1 MKRGFVLLVL
11 LAGLFAFISFRPV
24 EKKITVTERQLQV
37 PVLKYKKNNP
47 VFQVRVNVN
56 GSSDPLTALEFSA
69 EGTTQLKDIKKVRLF
84 YAGSD
89 GDVKWLDK
97 APDAAPLAELDKA
110 GKKSIFPLEHQLQP
124 GDNFFWLSYELNDNA
139 GLQNFVAASCR
150 KISLRSGSE
159 IVFKK
164 KSKFRQ
170 RIGVAVR
177 KHNDDGVHT
186 YRIPGLTT
194 TNKGTLLAIYDVRR
208 ESARDLQGNIDIG
221 VSRST
226 DGGNTWEPM
235 RIAID
240 MKQWGG
246 LGEKFNGVSDACIL
260 VDRNSGA
267 IYIAGLWM
275 YGVINEDGKWIEGL
289 NEESED
295 WNHQWRNKGSQPGFD
310 VKQTSQFLLVKSID
324 DGKTWS
330 EPINLT
336 KMCKK
341 ESWWLWAPAPG
352 HGITLRDGTLVFP
365 TQGRDENGGSFSNI
379 TYSKD
384 GGKTWKTSNRASA
397 ESTTENMAV
406 ELSDGAIMLNMR
418 ANRNRTDTSATNGRA
433 VAVTYDL
440 GETWTSHPT
449 SFSALREP
457 TCMGSIHRHDIPGKG
472 KKSVLVFSNPDSKT
486 ARDHMTIKASL
497 DDGKTW
503 PQQHQVLLDELKSRG
518 YSCLTSVDERT
529 IGILY
534 ESSQADMVFQQVT
547 LEEILDARSRK

>member
-1 MKRGFVLLVL
+1 MEKSSD
-11 LAGLFAFISFRPV
+11 AKPV
-24 EKKITVTERQLQV
+24 AELNKAEKTI
-37 PVLKYKKNNP
+37 
-47 VFQVRVNVN
+47 VFQCEQ
-56 GSSDPLTALEFSA
+56 T
-69 EGTTQLKDIKKVRLF
+69 
-84 YAGSD
+84 
-89 GDVKWLDK
+89 
-97 APDAAPLAELDKA
+97 
-110 GKKSIFPLEHQLQP
+110 LQP

-139 GLQNFVAASCR
+139 GLQNFVAASC
-150 KISLRSGSE
+150 KKVSLRSERVTVSGA
-159 IVFKK
+159 
-164 KSKFRQ
+164 KSAPQ

-177 KHNDDGVHT
+177 KHNDDNVHT

-275 YGVINEDGKWIEGL
+275 HGVINEEGKWIEGL
-289 NEESED
+289 NEESKD

-310 VKQTSQFLLVKSID
+310 VKQTSQFMLVKSTD

-330 EPINLT
+330 EPVNLT

-384 GGKTWKTSNRASA
+384 EGKTWRTSNRASA

-406 ELSDGAIMLNMR
+406 ELSDGAVMLNMR
-418 ANRNRTDTSATNGRA
+418 ANRNRNDTSATNGRA
-433 VAVTYDL
+433 VAVTYNL

-449 SFSALREP
+449 SFGALREP
-457 TCMGSIHRHDIPGKG
+457 TCMASIHRHNIPRKG

-503 PQQHQVLLDELKSRG
+503 PQQYQVMLDELKSRG
-518 YSCLTSVDERT
+518 YSCLTSVDEKT

-534 ESSQADMVFQQVT
+534 ESSQADMVFQQVA
-547 LEEILDARSRK
+547 LEEVLGVRIEE